1 MNRINKIKTPVPN
14 STYKKLA
21 VQWLNEAL
29 CFYQSYFL
37 VDSEVLRNRHLRVA
51 ANR

>member
-1 MNRINKIKTPVPN
+1 MEGQRQGQKEARTAN

-29 CFYQSYFL
+29 CFEIANFL
-37 VDSEVLRNRHLRVA
+37 
-51 ANR
+51 